1 MKMALKVTRSRP
13 MRILTQDTAASE
25 PRSEWKSA
33 LVKLLLQPRFEGEAE
48 FARPCC
54 GKAKIW
60 EKIAKTMKD
69 LYGYNFSGPD
79 CSKKFSNLRTTYL
92 TIRKRLRPTGASGDG
107 KPGELDENDE
117 NDDEAGI
124 MLDTKESDQGTKW
137 EFHQIFREN
146 FGSKASVEP
155 GAHLLGFSKLKR
167 VKLFF

>member
-1 MKMALKVTRSRP
+1 
-13 MRILTQDTAASE
+13 
-25 PRSEWKSA
+25 
-33 LVKLLLQPRFEGEAE
+33 
-48 FARPCC
+48 
-54 GKAKIW
+54 
-60 EKIAKTMKD
+60 MKD

-155 GAHLLGFSKLKR
+155 GAHLLGATFNAAPKPAAARTACRPLLEQGKEKIGQMSHQEVARFNRNFMLTN
-167 VKLFF
+167 LASND